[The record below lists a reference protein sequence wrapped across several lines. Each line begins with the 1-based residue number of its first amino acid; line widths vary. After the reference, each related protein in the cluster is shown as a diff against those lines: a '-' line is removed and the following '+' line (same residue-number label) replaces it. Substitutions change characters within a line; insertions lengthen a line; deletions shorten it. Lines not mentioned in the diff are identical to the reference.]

1 MPNITKHKID
11 SVFFHYCNDFYGP
24 YGIYPLTHQTGHSL
38 KVNDLARA
46 IRIRLQNQHVET
58 YYDSLDRENVR
69 DILINEFGYI
79 FPGEG

>member
-24 YGIYPLTHQTGHSL
+24 YGHYPLTHQTGHSL

-46 IRIRLQNQHVET
+46 IRIRLQNQHIDVD
-58 YYDSLDRENVR
+58 YDSLDREIVR
-69 DILINEFGYI
+69 DILINQFGYI
-79 FPGEG
+79 FPGES